1 MSNVMQP
8 LGRVL
13 TFGEPMVVCV
23 PKEAGKLTEVRDFR
37 TDCAGAEM
45 NTAIGLAR
53 LQVPTTYLARV
64 GDDPFGE
71 LIRRQLR
78 AEGVDDT
85 LVDVSAERPTG
96 VYFKQWHGLK
106 KQTQVY
112 YYRALSAMA
121 SEGFAIDRAISRL
134 QEAAFAWVHAT
145 GITWMIGSDAK
156 QSSFELVKS
165 ARLAGVPVSFDV
177 NIRLKL
183 APIEEWRAFVRQVL
197 PHVTWVFMGDGE
209 AEQLYGTCDAGE
221 VLTRLCEN
229 GFSGT
234 GVVVKCG
241 DKGADLATT
250 AKRLHV
256 DPWPVET
263 VVDTVGAG
271 DGFNAGFIAG
281 MLRGFP
287 LDECLRLGS
296 LVGAYAVT
304 GSGDFSQYP
313 TWTEVAA
320 HLDGKGVVE
329 R

>member
-1 MSNVMQP
+1 MQS

-23 PKEAGKLTEVRDFR
+23 PKEAGKLTEVREFR

-45 NTAIGLAR
+45 NTAIGLVR
-53 LQVPTTYLARV
+53 LQVPTSYLARV

-78 AEGVDDT
+78 AEGIDDT
-85 LVDVSAERPTG
+85 LVDVSVERPTG

-106 KQTQVY
+106 KQTQVF
-112 YYRALSAMA
+112 YYRAFSAMA
-121 SEGFAIDRAISRL
+121 GEGFAVDRAISQL
-134 QEAAFAWVHAT
+134 KAKEFAWVHAT
-145 GITWMIGSDAK
+145 GITWMIGSEAR
-156 QSSFELVKS
+156 QSSFAIVQS
-165 ARLAGVPVSFDV
+165 AMLAGVPVSFDV

-183 APIEEWRAFVRQVL
+183 APIDAWRELVREVL
-197 PHVTWVFMGDGE
+197 PHAAWIFMGDGE
-209 AEQLYGTCDAGE
+209 ADQLYGTSDADE
-221 VLTRLCEN
+221 IFKRLRDM
-229 GFSGT
+229 GFTGT

-241 DKGADLATT
+241 EKGAELA
-250 AKRLHV
+250 ASDVRLQV
-256 DPWPVET
+256 GAWPVEN

-281 MLRGFP
+281 MMRRLP
-287 LDECLRLGS
+287 LERCLKLGS

-313 TWTEVAA
+313 TWAEVES
-320 HLDGKGVVE
+320 HLNGKGVVQ